1 MYKTPDQSGL
11 VYDDDAHTYTL
22 AGRVIPSVTQ
32 VLKQVVDFSMVPP
45 DILERKCAIG
55 SALHMAIALDHADDL
70 DYDSLDASVLPYFEA
85 WRKFV
90 ADMGR
95 GLVVHAAEMPIA
107 SATYQYG
114 VTPDIWGSVNGER
127 AVIELKSTAAIH
139 PSVALQT
146 AAQVQAITEG
156 GYWIANGTPRRF
168 ALQLQPSGKY
178 RLQEFTAKGDFGVF
192 IALRS
197 VWGWRASHKLG
208 DWNQ

>member
-1 MYKTPDQSGL
+1 MKDLQF
-11 VYDDDAHTYTL
+11 DEAAHTYTL
-22 AGRVIPSVTQ
+22 GGRVIPSVTQ

-114 VTPDIWGSVNGER
+114 VTPDIWGSVNGRR

-139 PSVALQT
+139 PSVGLQT
-146 AAQVQAITEG
+146 AAQEMAITECDAWPG
-156 GYWIANGTPRRF
+156 GTGQAVDRY
-168 ALQLQPSGKY
+168 ALQLQPSGQY
-178 RLQEFTAKGDFGVF
+178 RIHHFKNRGDFAVF

-197 VWGWRASHKLG
+197 VYGWRASHKLG

>member
-1 MYKTPDQSGL
+1 MIRLEKL
-11 VYDDDAHTYTL
+11 EFDAAAHQYTL
-22 AGRVIPSVTQ
+22 NGRRIPSVTQ
-32 VLKQVVDFSMVPP
+32 ILGQVVDFSMVPP

-55 SALHMAIALDHADDL
+55 QALHNAIALEIENDL
-70 DYDSLDASVLPYFEA
+70 DHDSIDAAVLPYFEA

-90 ADMGR
+90 ADIGR

-114 VTPDIWGSVNGER
+114 VTPDIWGSINGER
-127 AVIELKSTAAIH
+127 AVIELKSTATIH
-139 PSVALQT
+139 PSTALQT

-156 GYWIANGTPRRF
+156 GYWIAKGTPRRF

-197 VWGWRASHKLG
+197 VYGWRASHNLG
-208 DWNQ
+208 DFKHGN

>member
-1 MYKTPDQSGL
+1 MKDLQFDEAT
-11 VYDDDAHTYTL
+11 HTYTL

-32 VLKQVVDFSMVPP
+32 ILKQVVDFSMVAP

-114 VTPDIWGSVNGER
+114 VTPDIWGSVNGRR

-139 PSVALQT
+139 PSVGLQT
-146 AAQVQAITEG
+146 AAQEMAITECDAWPG
-156 GYWIANGTPRRF
+156 GTGQAVDRY
-168 ALQLQPSGKY
+168 ALQLQPSGQY
-178 RLQEFTAKGDFGVF
+178 RIHHFKNRGDFAVF